1 MPPRPRSSPT
11 NAHRRT
17 LELGHRVL
25 SRLQRREV
33 REALPGELH
42 FVFSRL
48 VARRSSRAAVPP
60 RAPPRGIVR
69 RCCVITAFRRF
80 RHARRPIQTRGKGR
94 RLVSEKKQFEPSSR
108 GQEGRGNIDPV
119 VGWLAGWLAG
129 WTDTYT
135 TCVFP
140 WSVHTR
146 DRRVANQAPWSQQQR
161 QKHQKHQKHQRRPQ
175 KQHPIAT
182 GSAC

>member
-48 VARRSSRAAVPP
+48 VARRSSLVARHVRLSRPERHRVVSYDVAA
-60 RAPPRGIVR
+60 
-69 RCCVITAFRRF
+69 
-80 RHARRPIQTRGKGR
+80 
-94 RLVSEKKQFEPSSR
+94 L
-108 GQEGRGNIDPV
+108 
-119 VGWLAGWLAG
+119 
-129 WTDTYT
+129 
-135 TCVFP
+135 
-140 WSVHTR
+140 
-146 DRRVANQAPWSQQQR
+146 
-161 QKHQKHQKHQRRPQ
+161 
-175 KQHPIAT
+175 
-182 GSAC
+182 